1 MLPRG
6 SYTIGTL
13 RDSPANL
20 LINTNSTRNCNSAAC
35 LALDKFADRFAMQF
49 LTHHNWHLATS
60 VDDLT
65 LMPWYSNENDTKIS
79 RIKFGKKSLTN
90 EVTSF
95 VVFGGA
101 DGETKLIES
110 YEDSEDEST
119 TIKLDVWDQIRSIEY
134 QSHKGIRINFSVN
147 RIHQSKKK
155 IDLMINLRKK

>member
-1 MLPRG
+1 
-6 SYTIGTL
+6 
-13 RDSPANL
+13 
-20 LINTNSTRNCNSAAC
+20 
-35 LALDKFADRFAMQF
+35 
-49 LTHHNWHLATS
+49 
-60 VDDLT
+60 
-65 LMPWYSNENDTKIS
+65 MPWYRNENDAKIS

-90 EVTSF
+90 EVTRF

-155 IDLMINLRKK
+155 SIWWSIYGKSK